1 MAVLPTCYQPSPRAT
16 TCKYSGH
23 NENSLRNLDPCY
35 QTQFL
40 CYHTFSPQ
48 VVEPLRRNGS
58 MTSLLLGKGVDTSG
72 IVQKISNFFRIFI
85 PFDSKKLQGGNNPP

>member
-16 TCKYSGH
+16 TCKYCIH
-23 NENSLRNLDPCY
+23 NENSLRNPDSCY

-40 CYHTFSPQ
+40 CYCTFSSQ
-48 VVEPLRRNGS
+48 VMEPLRRNGS
-58 MTSLLLGKGVDTSG
+58 TPSVPLGKGVDTSE
-72 IVQKISNFFRIFI
+72 IVQKISNFFANFV